1 MINSPNID
9 YLVQYKDYDNEIY
22 QQIFPLIKDD
32 NLVSFNE
39 EQYDIEKFNDNLLSE
54 IFTDGQKI
62 DDEEINDKEQISN
75 DKDLYENKIPENKD
89 FENKSTTQNTNT
101 NKNTNIKIEMIQRF
115 KEPDNNF
122 LGNKRREPSF
132 DNPNEKN
139 NKNPINKKE
148 FKIKFKTK
156 KPKEKKEKK
165 NNSSLVPDIKSFH
178 TLLNIYFKYLMEK
191 GNSFNV
197 NVFNDRGG
205 SNGYYLNKKL
215 TQDNL
220 GAENHSEKLDQKITN
235 FIKDNKLERL
245 KKETNKEN
253 LKILEF
259 TVKQLIDEFRDYIF
273 DNSLYFKENETIK
286 EINDNFVR
294 IRKYPLIDF
303 EKKEFGYYKYF
314 SF

>member
-54 IFTDGQKI
+54 IFTDRQKI
-62 DDEEINDKEQISN
+62 DDEEINDKEQKSN

-89 FENKSTTQNTNT
+89 FENKSTNQNTNT
-101 NKNTNIKIEMIQRF
+101 NKNANINLKIEMIQPF
-115 KEPDNNF
+115 KVPDNN
-122 LGNKRREPSF
+122 LLKNKRREPSF
-132 DNPNEKN
+132 DSPNEKI
-139 NKNPINKKE
+139 NKNSINKKE
-148 FKIKFKTK
+148 LFKIK

-191 GNSFNV
+191 GNSFDK
-197 NVFNDRGG
+197 NVFNERGG
-205 SNGYYLNKKL
+205 ANGYYLNKKF
-215 TQDNL
+215 TQDKL
-220 GAENHSEKLDQKITN
+220 GAENHSKKLDQKITN
-235 FIKDNKLERL
+235 FIKDNKLEHL
-245 KKETNKEN
+245 KKKKNKEN

-273 DNSLYFKENETIK
+273 ENSLYFKENETIK
-286 EINDNFVR
+286 KINDNFVR